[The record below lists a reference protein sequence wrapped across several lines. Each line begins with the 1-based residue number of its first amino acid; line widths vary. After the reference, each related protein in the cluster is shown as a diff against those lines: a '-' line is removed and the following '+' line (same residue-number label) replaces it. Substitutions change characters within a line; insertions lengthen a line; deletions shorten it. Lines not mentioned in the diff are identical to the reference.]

1 MTVAGAKGSNVRDR
15 PSHLEFAC
23 SQVQRHLSNVRVSTF
38 RETTPQGVNIP
49 QPDFLHAAAVGE
61 TDQSPQALLA
71 ALLEIERLRGRER
84 PHPNA
89 PRTLDLDLILF
100 GGQILNQ
107 PGLRVPHPRFRDRAF
122 VLEPL
127 ASIGR
132 HLAGAFPVAVAYALL
147 SRKIRWQQVLVVLN
161 LAFFGLFTAY
171 FAIGRWM
178 A

>member
-1 MTVAGAKGSNVRDR
+1 MTVAVAMGSNLGDR
-15 PSHLEFAC
+15 QSHLEFAC
-23 SQVQRHLSNVRVSTF
+23 SQLQRLLSNFSVSTF
-38 RETTPQGVNIP
+38 RETTPQGVIIP
-49 QPDFLHAAAVGE
+49 QSDFLNAAAVGE

-127 ASIGR
+127 ASIAPDMRDPETGR
-132 HLAGAFPVAVAYALL
+132 TIAELLVSL
-147 SRKIRWQQVLVVLN
+147 SRPSSMSRP
-161 LAFFGLFTAY
+161 T
-171 FAIGRWM
+171 
-178 A
+178 